1 MTDLKMPVWARPRE
15 ILDLVRLAGPVA
27 LSRASFML
35 MSLTDAVLLARYAP
49 GELPFVLNGW
59 LPIGVITGFG
69 IGLMIGV
76 QVLTANLSGSGDA
89 DDSGRIFRRG
99 LAVAIV
105 YGFFGTAL
113 CLVVAR
119 PLLDL
124 LGFDAELAAGTEA
137 CTRILAYGFVAHMVG
152 QCASS
157 YLEALRRPNLVTVI
171 SMFAVGVNL
180 VFGLILVPGHGAD
193 GVAWATTGSRCVMAL
208 LLLAAALRFTPA
220 LKRSGPAP
228 EGEFLRQNTVG
239 VGTGLANVAEWGSF
253 NLTFAIATLVSRDAG
268 TVYGLTIQMVGVI
281 FMFYLGL
288 GTATSVRVAE
298 SVGRGDRQGVQ
309 NASRLGV
316 ASAILVGTVLAVVLV
331 LVRDPIALV
340 WLNANEPGAPGA
352 HLVPLLAAMLA
363 AGSLITVFDGLQ
375 AVASM
380 ALRAQGAVWT
390 PTAIHVGAYI
400 FVMLPLAWWLTFPG
414 GMGVWGVFIGVSVAS
429 VIAGLAQTIA
439 VELHAAKG
447 VLRAS
452 SEAVH

>member
-1 MTDLKMPVWARPRE
+1 MTAFSMPVWARPRE

-76 QVLTANLSGSGDA
+76 QVLTANLSGAGQA
-89 DDSGRIFRRG
+89 EETGRIFRRG
-99 LAVAIV
+99 MVVAVLYGILGTLA
-105 YGFFGTAL
+105 
-113 CLVVAR
+113 CLAVAR
-119 PLLDL
+119 PLLGL
-124 LGFDAELAAGTEA
+124 LGFDPELAAGTEA

-152 QCASS
+152 MCASS

-171 SMFAVGVNL
+171 SMLAVVINL
-180 VFGLILVPGHGAD
+180 VFDLILVPDYGAD
-193 GVAWATTGSRCVMAL
+193 GVAWATTGSRIFMAF

-220 LKRSGPAP
+220 LRSSPPAP
-228 EGEFLRQNTVG
+228 AGEFQRQTTVG
-239 VGTGLANVAEWGSF
+239 IGTGLSNVAEWGSF

-298 SVGRGDRQGVQ
+298 SAGRGDRAGVQ

-316 ASAILVGTVLAVVLV
+316 AASILVGAVLALV
-331 LVRDPIALV
+331 LFLLRDLIAV
-340 WLNANEPGAPGA
+340 IWLNADQPGAPGA
-352 HLVPLLAAMLA
+352 HLVTLLAAMLA

-375 AVASM
+375 AVAAM
-380 ALRAQGAVWT
+380 ALRAQGAVWI
-390 PTAIHVGAYI
+390 PTSIHVGAYM
-400 FVMLPLAWWLTFPG
+400 FLMLPLAWWLTFPQE
-414 GMGVWGVFIGVSVAS
+414 MGVWGVFLGVSVAS
-429 VIAGLAQTIA
+429 VIAGLAQTVA
-439 VELHAAKG
+439 VEIYAARG

-452 SEAVH
+452 PEAAH